1 MIDRRTRNRGW
12 AGLRCGILAGALIAV
27 LYGCS
32 GPATAPEE
40 ELRDWVRRGVAA
52 AEARERRVLAD
63 MISPAYADARG
74 YDRDRVERLLQVYFK
89 RMNTIELVTSID
101 EINVAADSA
110 AELLV
115 TVGMG
120 GTHDGVFGFSADA
133 YQFLLELEKDDD
145 DWALISAR
153 WGQLGGELR

>member
-1 MIDRRTRNRGW
+1 MIDRLTRNRGW
-12 AGLRCGILAGALIAV
+12 AGLRSGILVGALIAV
-27 LYGCS
+27 LCGC
-32 GPATAPEE
+32 GEPATAPEE

-52 AEARERRVLAD
+52 AEARERLVPVG

-74 YDRDRVERLLQVYFK
+74 HDRDGVERLLQIYFK
-89 RMNTIELVTSID
+89 RMNTIELVTSIE
-101 EINVAADSA
+101 EINVAAGSA

-115 TVGMG
+115 TVGMA

-133 YQFLLELEKDDD
+133 YQFSLELEKDNG

-153 WGQLGGELR
+153 WGQMGGELR

>member
-1 MIDRRTRNRGW
+1 MIDRLTRNRGW
-12 AGLRCGILAGALIAV
+12 VGLRCGVLAGALITV
-27 LYGCS
+27 LCGCG

-40 ELRDWVRRGVAA
+40 ELRDWVRRGAAA
-52 AEARERRVLAD
+52 AEARERRVLAG

-74 YDRDRVERLLQVYFK
+74 YDRDRVESLLQVYFK

-115 TVGMG
+115 TVGMA

-133 YQFLLELEKDDD
+133 YQFLLELEKDGG

-153 WGQLGGELR
+153 WGPMGGELR

>member
-1 MIDRRTRNRGW
+1 MRRTAHYRVPDTSRL
-12 AGLRCGILAGALIAV
+12 GLRCGVLAGALITV
-27 LYGCS
+27 LCGCG

-40 ELRDWVRRGVAA
+40 ELRDWVRRGAAA
-52 AEARERRVLAD
+52 AEARERRVLA
-63 MISPAYADARG
+63 G
-74 YDRDRVERLLQVYFK
+74 LLQVYFK

-115 TVGMG
+115 TVGMA

-133 YQFLLELEKDDD
+133 YQFLLELEKDGG

-153 WGQLGGELR
+153 WGPMGGELR